1 MRAEILGLAAG
12 SFEVQ
17 PELRPDGRIIPPAF
31 ATLSL
36 RPCWRKP
43 AVKYRVAYLFTDEE
57 NQVAYYDVVEE
68 I

>member
-17 PELRPDGRIIPPAF
+17 PEQRPDGTWAPPPF
-31 ATLSL
+31 QTLSL

-43 AVKYRVAYLFTDEE
+43 PVRYRVAYLFTNEE
-57 NQVAYYDVVEE
+57 LQVAYYDVVEE